1 MKCCVY
7 TRSFLENPYL
17 DFFIEHYIN
26 LGFDKII
33 ILKSDDESYKF
44 SENISSLVEIHNV
57 KNTGNKM
64 IQEHIKLITESEY
77 DWIFFPD
84 IDEFLLLENKYKN
97 IKEYIQSKLNSNNN
111 INTFYFRWGI
121 IEKYDLSN
129 KSFKSIL
136 SDYTIFSSLFIKS
149 MVNRKS
155 INLNSDPHIFELN
168 TEPIIYFEGS
178 IINTNNK
185 YQDIKF
191 NSYDDHILVH
201 IHTRSIHN
209 MIIKALSTVIKT
221 KIIMSL
227 DTFIKYVN
235 NFNNTDISINDIT
248 TIIGAKAGLPFSH
261 SISPVAVLDINN
273 YRINDSKLN
282 IINTEEES
290 KSILRH
296 LLKNN
301 IDKDKYYKF
310 VESLNN
316 LIQKNHRIFFKR

>member
-1 MKCCVY
+1 
-7 TRSFLENPYL
+7 
-17 DFFIEHYIN
+17 
-26 LGFDKII
+26 
-33 ILKSDDESYKF
+33 
-44 SENISSLVEIHNV
+44 
-57 KNTGNKM
+57 
-64 IQEHIKLITESEY
+64 
-77 DWIFFPD
+77 
-84 IDEFLLLENKYKN
+84 
-97 IKEYIQSKLNSNNN
+97 
-111 INTFYFRWGI
+111 
-121 IEKYDLSN
+121 
-129 KSFKSIL
+129 
-136 SDYTIFSSLFIKS
+136 
-149 MVNRKS
+149 
-155 INLNSDPHIFELN
+155 
-168 TEPIIYFEGS
+168 
-178 IINTNNK
+178 
-185 YQDIKF
+185 
-191 NSYDDHILVH
+191 
-201 IHTRSIHN
+201 

-261 SISPVAVLDINN
+261 SKSPVAVLDINN